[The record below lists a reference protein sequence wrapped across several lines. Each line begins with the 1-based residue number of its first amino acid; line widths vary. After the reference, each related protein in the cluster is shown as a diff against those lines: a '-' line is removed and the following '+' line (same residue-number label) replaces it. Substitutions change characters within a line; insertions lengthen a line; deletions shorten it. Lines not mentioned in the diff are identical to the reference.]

1 MEKKNILRPIK
12 KLTLNDKA
20 NLDKAVMDIDKF
32 AFIFPQ
38 SFQKNMEDLQEA
50 KNSFIKDLS
59 KPLNILGEVNDINK
73 ILSEIETIINLKDY
87 KLVFNGKHPFN
98 SLLFAPKTDSYISLI
113 KEKNEQKKKFVDF
126 IAIILENNKPK
137 LIEISTRK
145 KLDKMYN
152 YLDENADYYYSLF
165 KIPKSKSNKRKNIDE
180 KPNDIKQKGYKKM
193 YEFEK
198 NE

>member
-1 MEKKNILRPIK
+1 
-12 KLTLNDKA
+12 
-20 NLDKAVMDIDKF
+20 MDIDKF

-59 KPLNILGEVNDINK
+59 KPLNILGEVNDINE

-87 KLVFNGKHPFN
+87 KLVFNGKHHFN
-98 SLLFAPKTDSYISLI
+98 NLLFAPKTDSYISLI
-113 KEKNEQKKKFVDF
+113 KKKNKKKKKFVDF

-137 LIEISTRK
+137 LFEISTRK

-152 YLDENADYYYSLF
+152 YLDENADYQYSLF
-165 KIPKSKSNKRKNIDE
+165 KIPKSKLNKRKNIDE
-180 KPNDIKQKGYKKM
+180 KPNDIKWFKYYKI
-193 YEFEK
+193 
-198 NE
+198 